1 MLVVDMYANT
11 YSVDVSTD
19 TCTKLEPAVFQ
30 NCTSCQK
37 KITYYYRSLTH
48 AACQSAFVECEDCG
62 YRVVIVHADAVVGNL
77 SMQFES
83 ITTDDSSWE
92 QVYNRRAWTDDGRLV
107 YCEKDTG
114 KLVEYKWSDIIAG
127 TFDKPTYINHGMQS
141 TAKPVDIVLE
151 GDLTTVLLRDGS
163 ISTACRSNT
172 IQTTLQTSNPDVSH
186 WTAICKVGP
195 DRYLVSGCL
204 ATNQNSKLL
213 LIDSK
218 AKEIGK
224 PTLISHPFAGSQYAV
239 DRLVLM
245 GSNTVLLLHV
255 LLRTTV
261 VTLASD
267 RAAVLTHADCGSSI
281 CNEADQYSTEVR
293 MHEDTA
299 VVGYWKQ
306 YITVKMV
313 R

>member
-1 MLVVDMYANT
+1 MIVVDYNADTYA
-11 YSVDVSTD
+11 VDVRTD

-163 ISTACRSNT
+163 ISTACMSDT
-172 IQTTLQTSNPDVSH
+172 VQTTLQTSNPDVSH

-224 PTLISHPFAGSQYAV
+224 PTLISHPAPLALYAV
-239 DRLVLM
+239 DKIVRAGGNTILLVHM
-245 GSNTVLLLHV
+245 C
-255 LLRTTV
+255 LRTTIA
-261 VTLASD
+261 TLAADSVAVSR
-267 RAAVLTHADCGSSI
+267 RADADAADSSS
-281 CNEADQYSTEVR
+281 CR
-293 MHEDTA
+293 L
-299 VVGYWKQ
+299 
-306 YITVKMV
+306 
-313 R
+313 

>member
-1 MLVVDMYANT
+1 MQVVDRNVNT
-11 YSVDVSTD
+11 HKIDVLTD

-37 KITYYYRSLTH
+37 KISWHYRSLTH
-48 AACQSAFVECEDCG
+48 AARQSAFVQCNACG
-62 YRVVIVHADAVVGNL
+62 YRRVVIVHAGALVGSL
-77 SMQFES
+77 SVQFES
-83 ITTDDSSWE
+83 REVDDSGE
-92 QVYNRRAWTDDGRLV
+92 QDYNRRAWTDNGRLV

-163 ISTACRSNT
+163 ISTAGRSAT
-172 IQTTLQTSNPDVSH
+172 MQTTLRTSNPDVSH

-224 PTLISHPFAGSQYAV
+224 PTLISHPDTYAYYAV
-239 DRLVLM
+239 DRLVRV
-245 GSNTVLLLHV
+245 GSNTVLLVHMCYC
-255 LLRTTV
+255 TTV
-261 VTLASD
+261 VTLAADS
-267 RAAVLTHADCGSSI
+267 AAVLARADACSSSI
-281 CNEADQYSTEVR
+281 RNEADWSADVR
-293 MHEDTA
+293 VHGDTA
-299 VVGYWKQ
+299 VVG
-306 YITVKMV
+306 
-313 R
+313 

>member
-1 MLVVDMYANT
+1 MDVIANT
-11 YSVDVSTD
+11 CEIDVRTH

-48 AACQSAFVECEDCG
+48 DACQSAFVQCRDCE
-62 YRVVIVHADAVVGNL
+62 YRRVVIVHAGAVVGSL
-77 SMQFES
+77 TVQFES
-83 ITTDDSSWE
+83 ICVHDDNSI
-92 QVYNRRAWTDDGRLV
+92 QYYNRRSWMENGRLV

-163 ISTACRSNT
+163 ISTACIGST
-172 IQTTLQTSNPDVSH
+172 IRHSLQTSNPDVSH

-224 PTLISHPFAGSQYAV
+224 PTLISHPGSKY
-239 DRLVLM
+239 
-245 GSNTVLLLHV
+245 T
-255 LLRTTV
+255 
-261 VTLASD
+261 
-267 RAAVLTHADCGSSI
+267 
-281 CNEADQYSTEVR
+281 Y
-293 MHEDTA
+293 
-299 VVGYWKQ
+299 
-306 YITVKMV
+306 
-313 R
+313 

>member
-1 MLVVDMYANT
+1 MDA
-11 YSVDVSTD
+11 
-19 TCTKLEPAVFQ
+19 
-30 NCTSCQK
+30 
-37 KITYYYRSLTH
+37 
-48 AACQSAFVECEDCG
+48 G
-62 YRVVIVHADAVVGNL
+62 AVVGRL
-77 SMQFES
+77 SVQFES
-83 ITTDDSSWE
+83 RLVHDTKNE
-92 QVYNRRAWTDDGRLV
+92 QAYNRRAWTDDCRLV

-172 IQTTLQTSNPDVSH
+172 TQTTLQTSNPDVSH

-224 PTLISHPFAGSQYAV
+224 PTLISHPDTAARYAV
-239 DRLVLM
+239 DRLVRV
-245 GSNTVLLLHV
+245 GSNAVLLLHMYE
-255 LLRTTV
+255 RTTV
-261 VTLASD
+261 VTLAAD
-267 RAAVLTHADCGSSI
+267 VAAVLAHADSGGSI
-281 CNEADQYSTEVR
+281 RNEAYWDYKTDVR
-293 MHEDTA
+293 VHGDIA
-299 VVGYWKQ
+299 VVGYRQ
-306 YITVKMV
+306 HYITVKMV